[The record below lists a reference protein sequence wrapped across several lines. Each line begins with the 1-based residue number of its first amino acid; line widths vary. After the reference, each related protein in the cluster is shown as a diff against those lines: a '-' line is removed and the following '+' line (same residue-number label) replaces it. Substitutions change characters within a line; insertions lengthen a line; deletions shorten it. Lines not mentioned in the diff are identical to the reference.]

1 MCSDVLSY
9 QLLGVWQ
16 AWSHGPFSFLRRFN
30 LRKQL
35 RKSVTKFLFSPTWVF
50 GLYIDSIFILC
61 WDCSKQHQKTRRSK
75 AWAQRTLTVLIIF
88 SITSDDKPD
97 LQRSLHELPDYAM
110 CWTCRMPL
118 VELNQL
124 LKCSPPLS
132 WKVPQLK
139 QGELL
144 SYV

>member
-35 RKSVTKFLFSPTWVF
+35 RKSQTKFLFSPTWVF

-61 WDCSKQHQKTRRSK
+61 WDCSKQHQNQEVKGMSSK
-75 AWAQRTLTVLIIF
+75 NTHSLDHFLHHIRWQARFAKVTAWASLIMQCMLDMPNASGWTESTVEMF
-88 SITSDDKPD
+88 
-97 LQRSLHELPDYAM
+97 
-110 CWTCRMPL
+110 
-118 VELNQL
+118 
-124 LKCSPPLS
+124 PPLS

>member
-16 AWSHGPFSFLRRFN
+16 ACPRALFIFKKIQSEEAAQGN
-30 LRKQL
+30 LRP
-35 RKSVTKFLFSPTWVF
+35 SFFFPTWVF

-61 WDCSKQHQKTRRSK
+61 WDCSKQHQNQEVKGMS
-75 AWAQRTLTVLIIF
+75 QRTLTVLIIF

-97 LQRSLHELPDYAM
+97 LQRSLHELPWLCNV
-110 CWTCRMPL
+110 CWTCQMPL

-124 LKCSPPLS
+124 LKCSPTFM
-132 WKVPQLK
+132 KGVPQLK